1 MTLLIPTERR
11 TPLKTGVSTGPL
23 RKGTLSQFSNGFLS
37 QNGKEELFQKTN
49 AANKNVMLNQNLT
62 GVSPFGRWVKPSLA
76 VLVLAS
82 LAINAR
88 AQIVSLSDL
97 NSSTTL
103 NFGSASQT
111 AWTVEGQSQ
120 LNMAGYYYRIG
131 NTAEASLGSIGAAV
145 IATSN
150 GTRGVTATY
159 ANGQFTVQLDYLL
172 TGGTVGSGNS
182 SLSET
187 VRIINNSASALDFHF
202 FQYSDFDLAGTAS
215 GDSVNLSSIG
225 GNYFFA
231 QQMQAGFALS
241 QTVFTPGANHGEA
254 DLVNATISRLTDGL
268 PTTLNDSTS
277 AGPGDVSWALQWDL
291 TIAPGGSISITK
303 GTTIQLQAVPEP
315 SIMALAGLG
324 ILGSILRRKRA

>member
-1 MTLLIPTERR
+1 
-11 TPLKTGVSTGPL
+11 
-23 RKGTLSQFSNGFLS
+23 
-37 QNGKEELFQKTN
+37 
-49 AANKNVMLNQNLT
+49 MLNQNLT
-62 GVSPFGRWVKPSLA
+62 GVSPVLRLVKPSLA

-82 LAINAR
+82 LAVSAR

-103 NFGSASQT
+103 NFGSGSQT
-111 AWTVEGQSQ
+111 AWSVEGQSQ
-120 LNMAGYYYRIG
+120 LNMAGYYYRVG
-131 NTAEASLGSIGAAV
+131 NTAESSLGSIGAAV

-172 TGGTVGSGNS
+172 TGGTAGSGNS

-187 VRIINNSASALDFHF
+187 VRIINNSANPLDFHF

-215 GDSVNLSSIG
+215 GDSVSLSSIG

-254 DLVNATISRLTDGL
+254 DLVSATLTRLNDGL

-291 TIAPGGSISITK
+291 TIAAGGSISITK

-315 SIMALAGLG
+315 SILALAGLG
-324 ILGSILRRKRA
+324 VAGWILRRKRA